1 MIFITSSA
9 IHPMI
14 YYKFFKIFEKSWAQN
29 QIQNHI
35 TSGRID
41 LQKLRHFKNIITC
54 LISEFKI
61 NVNFLKR

>member
-9 IHPMI
+9 IHPI
-14 YYKFFKIFEKSWAQN
+14 IHYKFFKIFEKSWAQN

-41 LQKLRHFKNIITC
+41 FQKLRHFENIITY

-61 NVNFLKR
+61 DAHF

>member
-9 IHPMI
+9 IHPI
-14 YYKFFKIFEKSWAQN
+14 THYKFFKIFEKSWAQN
-29 QIQNHI
+29 HIQNHS

-61 NVNFLKR
+61 DAHF